1 MSKDVKSLREYE
13 ETLCKQYKLF
23 IDYIG
28 DSMREVN
35 KSLATLKRQAD
46 LDAWTLFGIV
56 CIKSLTGLL
65 ETKSHF
71 NFTSDVIQIVVQQ
84 LTHKNKEIYSL
95 AVASVRKLYRE
106 DKTLQLSL
114 DITQKVT
121 KLLKQKSF
129 GVRPDVLNVFLS
141 LRLREIQL
149 IEEDQKKKMSFKDR
163 QKMSRQDRKRNK
175 EKAQLSHDLEESELK
190 DKLKAKN
197 TVQTRILEQIFL
209 VYFNILKKAPNF
221 KLIPCVLEG
230 LSKFAHLINL
240 EFFDDII
247 KIMHEMIESDKLSFR
262 SKLHCI
268 KTVFVVLSG
277 RGEALMIDP
286 MRFYNSL
293 YNIILRLDVAGDL
306 DNTVILAECIDMMF
320 FKRRKS
326 IPSARLLAFVKRLSA
341 MTIQMDAV
349 SAAIVLDLIR
359 KLCSVS

>member
-1 MSKDVKSLREYE
+1 MKSLREYE
-13 ETLCKQYKLF
+13 ETLCKQYKF
-23 IDYIG
+23 YIDYVG

-35 KSLATLKRQAD
+35 KSLATLKRQQD
-46 LDAWTLFGIV
+46 LDAWTVFGIV

-71 NFTSDVIQIVVQQ
+71 NFTSDVIQIIVHQ
-84 LTHKNKEIYSL
+84 LTHKNKDIFSL
-95 AVASVRKLYRE
+95 AVASIRKLYRE

-121 KLLKQKSF
+121 KLLKQRSF
-129 GVRPDVLNVFLS
+129 GVRVEVLNIFLS

-149 IEEDQKKKMSFKDR
+149 IEEDKKKKMSFKER
-163 QKMSRQDRKRNK
+163 QRMSRQDRKKNK
-175 EKAQLSHDLEESELK
+175 EKAQLSHDLEELELK

-277 RGEALMIDP
+277 RGEALTIDP

-359 KLCSVS
+359 KLCSVSEQ